1 MNLMDRLAQRI
12 FQSALLWGGVLSVV
26 VFVSL
31 GVGEKWIHPDLL
43 RALTGRW
50 EAYLCVSL
58 FCIGVASLTIRA
70 VMIIQE
76 SLVLFQPAKELN
88 ADGEAV
94 EPSAEAILE
103 ELKKTNATK
112 TYLYRRLQSG
122 LQFAARNIAGKTLDS
137 HLSELAVN
145 DRNEMEHRYDLTR
158 FLTWALPAVGSL
170 ATVLGIAAAISQL
183 TATNSEELIKGV
195 TAGLATAFDTFALSL
210 GLSILLVLYKFIDS
224 QCEQLLLSAVDRRV
238 NDALKDQLV
247 ETVDQ
252 SSAQIEQLRVLTSTM
267 VKATE
272 KLAQQQNAPQLRG
285 VTQAGAVVQQ
295 APEIDEQKMETMV
308 TRAMANALSQQTAN
322 MIAPSAGG
330 GMDLAGWKPLQQ
342 ALQQVATYLARQ
354 QAKQEDEGEVVQQLI
369 NIIDDELRV
378 DQSPRRPELRMHVA
392 DDAANLW
399 NKSA

>member
-1 MNLMDRLAQRI
+1 MNWMERLMQRI
-12 FQSALLWGGVLSVV
+12 FQSTLLWGGVLSVV
-26 VFVSL
+26 VFVVL
-31 GVGEKWIHPDLL
+31 GLGEKWIQPDLL

-70 VMIIQE
+70 MMIIHE
-76 SLVLFQPAKELN
+76 SLVLFQPANELN
-88 ADGEAV
+88 ADGEAI

-103 ELKKTNATK
+103 ELKKTNATQ

-137 HLSELAVN
+137 HLTDLAVN
-145 DRNEMEHRYDLTR
+145 DRNEMERRYDLTR

-195 TAGLATAFDTFALSL
+195 TAGLATAFDTFALAL

-224 QCEQLLLSAVDRRV
+224 QCEQILLSTVDRRV
-238 NDALKDQLV
+238 NEALKDQLV
-247 ETVDQ
+247 DTMDQ

-272 KLAQQQNAPQLRG
+272 KLAQQQNSPQLRG

-295 APEIDEQKMETMV
+295 SAEIDEQKMETMV
-308 TRAMANALSQQTAN
+308 ARAMANALSQQPAN

-354 QAKQEDEGEVVQQLI
+354 QARQENEGEVVQQLI

-378 DQSPRRPELRMHVA
+378 DQPPRRPELRMHVA